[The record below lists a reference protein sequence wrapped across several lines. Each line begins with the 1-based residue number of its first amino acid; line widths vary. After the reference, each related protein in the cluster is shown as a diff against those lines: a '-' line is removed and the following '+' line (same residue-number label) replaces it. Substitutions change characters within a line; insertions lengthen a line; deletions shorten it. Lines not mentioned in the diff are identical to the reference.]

1 MKDVSNSLPCS
12 PWPDPL
18 ASCWPTFSSHNCILV
33 QSWQIYITLHQTY
46 NHPILSFLSV
56 LFSSGAS
63 LLIVVFQETKPADS
77 VDGKWTEEQEVKVQK
92 RPLTAQNGAAPMA
105 KSDSG
110 EMRNGRSLR
119 ENGAKS
125 QSQEVTSS
133 GGDSPDDHEKDER
146 RRATQRVFLKQG

>member
-1 MKDVSNSLPCS
+1 MYPIHYHAAPGPTHRRHSGLHSPHTTASLSN
-12 PWPDPL
+12 
-18 ASCWPTFSSHNCILV
+18 H
-33 QSWQIYITLHQTY
+33 LHQTY
-46 NHPILSFLSV
+46 NHPILSFPFV

-63 LLIVVFQETKPADS
+63 LLIVVFQEAKPADS

-110 EMRNGRSLR
+110 VMRNGRSLR

>member
-1 MKDVSNSLPCS
+1 MYPIHYHAALGPTHWCHAGPNSPHTTASLSNQGKSTS
-12 PWPDPL
+12 
-18 ASCWPTFSSHNCILV
+18 NV
-33 QSWQIYITLHQTY
+33 QSSYSVF
-46 NHPILSFLSV
+46 SFC

-63 LLIVVFQETKPADS
+63 LLIVVFQEAKPADS

-110 EMRNGRSLR
+110 VMRNGRSLR

-133 GGDSPDDHEKDER
+133 GGDSPDDHVKDKR